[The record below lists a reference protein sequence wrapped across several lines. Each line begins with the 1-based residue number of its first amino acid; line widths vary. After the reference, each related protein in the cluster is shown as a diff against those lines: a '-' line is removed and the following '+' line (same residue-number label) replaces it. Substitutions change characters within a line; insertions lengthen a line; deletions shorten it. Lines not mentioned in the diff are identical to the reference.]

1 VLDWLISPAFAQSSA
16 AGQSSSWLM
25 TALPLVMLAFL
36 YFVMIRPQSR
46 RTKEHRAMVSAI
58 AKGDEVVTSG
68 GLAGRVNNVGESYI
82 TLEVSDNVSVKV
94 LKSSVTTVLP
104 KGALKTL

>member
-1 VLDWLISPAFAQSSA
+1 
-16 AGQSSSWLM
+16 M

-68 GLAGRVNNVGESYI
+68 GLAGRVNNVGEAVRPLARLGEINCYACRQRVQERFSIETMVAGYEQVYR
-82 TLEVSDNVSVKV
+82 TVFELEGNR
-94 LKSSVTTVLP
+94 
-104 KGALKTL
+104 